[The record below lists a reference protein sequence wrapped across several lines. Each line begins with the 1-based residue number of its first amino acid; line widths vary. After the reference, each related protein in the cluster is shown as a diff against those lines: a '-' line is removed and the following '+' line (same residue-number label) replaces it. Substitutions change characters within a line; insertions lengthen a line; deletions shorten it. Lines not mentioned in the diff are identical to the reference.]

1 MTDSILSNSSIVAA
15 YREKSPLSAELA
27 GQAAQSFPSGV
38 THDSRYLQPYGLY
51 IDRAEGAHKWDVD
64 GNEYVDYFGGH
75 GALLLGHNHPQVLA
89 AMHSAIDAGTH
100 FGASHALELRWAQA
114 VQKMVPCAERV
125 RFTSSG
131 TEATLLALRL
141 ARAHTGKNKIIHF
154 STHFHG
160 WQDHVTSGYSS
171 HFDGAP
177 TTGVLPGVAEQSIL
191 LAPGD
196 IDAVAAALSE
206 GDVAAIILEPTGATF
221 GLVPVYPDHLAAL
234 RELTSQHDTLL
245 VFDEVVTG
253 FRVSP
258 GGAQAALGVIPDL
271 ATFAKILAGGLPGG
285 AVVGRKD
292 VLDLLDFEAKVR
304 QGREKI
310 AHQGTFNA
318 NPASAAAGT
327 AALNIIATTDACNKA
342 NAYAAALRTGLNEVI
357 EAAGVAWAAYG
368 TYSGFHVFT
377 NTRKRPITPS
387 EFNPSEYD
395 FEELKANSPE
405 LITKLRLAML
415 LNGVDITGWPG
426 GTVSAAHDEDD
437 LKKTLDAFRDS
448 LVMLK
453 HEGEL

>member
-1 MTDSILSNSSIVAA
+1 MWSYSGAQ
-15 YREKSPLSAELA
+15 RGPFELLLA
-27 GQAAQSFPSGV
+27 PKGF
-38 THDSRYLQPYGLY
+38 RL
-51 IDRAEGAHKWDVD
+51 
-64 GNEYVDYFGGH
+64 DYFGGH

-89 AMHSAIDAGTH
+89 AMHSALDAGTH

-114 VQKMVPCAERV
+114 VQRMVPCAERV

-141 ARAHTGKNKIIHF
+141 ARAHTGKSKIIHF

-177 TTGVLPGVAEQSIL
+177 TTGVLPGVAQQSIL
-191 LAPGD
+191 LRPGD
-196 IDAVAAALSE
+196 IDAVAAVLAE
-206 GDVAAIILEPTGATF
+206 GEVAAVILEPTGATF
-221 GLVPVYPDHLAAL
+221 GLVPVDPDHLAAL
-234 RELTSQHDTLL
+234 RELTSKHDTVL

-292 VLDLLDFEAKVR
+292 ILDLLDFEAEVR
-304 QGREKI
+304 AGREKI

-318 NPASAAAGT
+318 NPVSAAAG
-327 AALNIIATTDACNKA
+327 AQALDIIATTDACEEA
-342 NAYAAALRTGLNEVI
+342 NAYAAALRKGLNQAI
-357 EAAGVAWAAYG
+357 EAEGVAWAAYG
-368 TYSGFHVFT
+368 TYSGFHIFT
-377 NTRKRPITPS
+377 NTGKRPITPS
-387 EFNPSEYD
+387 KFDSFDYA
-395 FEELKANSPE
+395 FEELKANPPE
-405 LITKLRLAML
+405 VVTKLRLAML
-415 LNGVDITGWPG
+415 VNGVDITAWPG

-437 LKKTLDAFRDS
+437 LKKTVAAFRKS

-453 HEGEL
+453 SEGEL